1 MVFKLTRQIGLL
13 KMNLLSYAQK
23 FSGRAIFFRIA
34 TLACYMGFWASD
46 PRVLTATHLLTKI
59 FVWETEDRKGN
70 RKMHCWII
78 QDLASVSLNTVS
90 QFNA

>member
-23 FSGRAIFFRIA
+23 FSGRANFFRIA

-46 PRVLTATHLLTKI
+46 FEI
-59 FVWETEDRKGN
+59 
-70 RKMHCWII
+70 
-78 QDLASVSLNTVS
+78 SVSNDKIGT
-90 QFNA
+90 